1 MMWMRKSF
9 SIRESRQ
16 KEADGDEGEG
26 SASREEE
33 VCYRGQECFPKELQ
47 APDLMRNVN
56 TP

>member
-16 KEADGDEGEG
+16 KEADGDESEG

-33 VCYRGQECFPKELQ
+33 ESVTEAKSAFQRSYRL
-47 APDLMRNVN
+47 L
-56 TP
+56 T